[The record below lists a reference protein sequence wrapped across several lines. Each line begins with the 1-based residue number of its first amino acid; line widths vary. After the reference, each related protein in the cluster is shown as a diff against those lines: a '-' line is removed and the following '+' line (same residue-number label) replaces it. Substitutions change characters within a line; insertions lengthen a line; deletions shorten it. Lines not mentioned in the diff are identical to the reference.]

1 MMGLENKFV
10 IGAIIMSLIMF
21 ILLGDW
27 DGKF

>member
-1 MMGLENKFV
+1 MELENKFV

>member
-1 MMGLENKFV
+1 MGLENKFV